1 MKAMSLDEFY
11 KEVPPVVSE
20 DDPASGLRQFHVF
33 DQVELARRKKNG
45 TGMEYKRRV
54 YYKIS
59 LIIGR
64 NRVEYADK
72 VIDVEERALLF
83 ATPKVPYRF
92 FPLGED
98 QAGHFCI
105 FTHEFLFRNGRG
117 TTLDDLPLLKPG
129 SFPLVHVTSEAA
141 TEING
146 IFEKMHREMA
156 SDYPFKEDLL
166 RNYVMELIHCGQK
179 LRPMATTPAAHTA
192 ADRISDLFVELLDRQ
207 FPIDQKHQR
216 LELRTPAEFADRLA
230 IHVSHLNKALNGT
243 IGRTTSDVINARVVQ
258 EAKILLKQNG
268 WNISEIA
275 YALGFQEVSHF
286 SNFFRKHAGLSP
298 SAFRS

>member
-1 MKAMSLDEFY
+1 MKAMSLGEFY
-11 KEVPPVVSE
+11 KEVPPLEGTGPSAE
-20 DDPASGLRQFHVF
+20 LMQQFHVF
-33 DQVELARRKKNG
+33 DQLELARRKRNG
-45 TGMEYKRRV
+45 NGMEYKRRV

-92 FPLGED
+92 TPLNDD

-117 TTLDDLPLLKPG
+117 ATLDDLPILKPG
-129 SFPLVHVTSEAA
+129 AFPLLQVTKDAA
-141 TEING
+141 LEITG
-146 IFEKMHREMA
+146 IFEKMHREIG
-156 SDYPFKEDLL
+156 SDYSFKEDLL
-166 RNYVMELIHCGQK
+166 RNYVMELIHYGQK
-179 LRPMATTPAAHTA
+179 LQPMATIPAAHTA
-192 ADRISDLFVELLDRQ
+192 ADRISDLFMELLDRQ
-207 FPIDQKHQR
+207 FPIEKKDR
-216 LELRTPAEFADRLA
+216 SLELRTPAEFADRLS

-243 IGRTTSDVINARVVQ
+243 LGRTTSDVINARVVQ
-258 EAKILLKQNG
+258 EAKILLKQKD

-275 YALGFQEVSHF
+275 FALGFQEVSHF
-286 SNFFRKHAGLSP
+286 SNFFRKHTTTSP
-298 SAFRS
+298 SEFRS